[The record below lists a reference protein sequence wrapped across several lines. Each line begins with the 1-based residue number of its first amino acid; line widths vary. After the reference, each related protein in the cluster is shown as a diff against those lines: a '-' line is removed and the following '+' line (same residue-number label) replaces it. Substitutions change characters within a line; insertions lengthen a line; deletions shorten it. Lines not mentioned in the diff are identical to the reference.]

1 MSMKSFVKNLS
12 HYMVLFGIL
21 LAGFAGLILFSYDK
35 AFQMAVASALV
46 FSYVAWG
53 AAHHYLDRDLH
64 LETIIEYLVV
74 AILGFVIILSM
85 VIRT

>member
-1 MSMKSFVKNLS
+1 MRHFLKHLS

-35 AFQMAVASALV
+35 AFQVAVATALV
-46 FSYVAWG
+46 ASYVSWG
-53 AAHHYLDRDLH
+53 VVHHYLDRDLR
-64 LETIIEYLVV
+64 LETVIEYLVV
-74 AILGFVIILSM
+74 AVLGFVIIFSV

>member
-1 MSMKSFVKNLS
+1 MRHFLKHLS

-35 AFQMAVASALV
+35 AFQIAVASALV
-46 FSYVAWG
+46 LSYVSWG
-53 AAHHYLDRDLH
+53 VAHHYLDHDLR
-64 LETIIEYLVV
+64 LETVIEYLVV
-74 AILGFVIILSM
+74 AILGFVIIFSL